1 MNPERSKHK
10 HFQKILPTGAFILN
24 KPTLLARQQRITS
37 ITLFVVLLLVLTLWL
52 IFKPQPPS
60 APHPTHPWV
69 TGYLPAYQH
78 DGNNIPFMTEQDYA
92 MLTHIAHASAIPRAD
107 GSLDTD
113 TNRYLPAS
121 RHKAVQNANE
131 HQRPILLTINGSY
144 QQFSPAIRAETRQTF
159 IQNILTILD
168 NDAYDGVDIDME
180 PVTLDENLPNP
191 DFIAFITEL
200 HSALQTRMNA
210 KLGRP
215 PLLTTAVSIRDRYI
229 MAQLADKF
237 DQINIMSYD
246 MAQPHEGWVTWFDSP
261 LYNGGLVFPD
271 HPRPLPAID
280 LWVKQFLA
288 AGVPRHKLGI
298 GISLDVAC
306 WYGGTGTSTGG
317 ATLPRQVWRTPPTYA
332 KHSYAELKTQGYL
345 PDSYG
350 WDETAQMAWFGV
362 DLDGS
367 EHDLFCNF
375 NDARAIASKIAYVK
389 AQGLGGFIIW
399 ALSQDQLDSLPT
411 GQQRPLRQAIAAALQ
426 K

>member
-1 MNPERSKHK
+1 
-10 HFQKILPTGAFILN
+10 
-24 KPTLLARQQRITS
+24 
-37 ITLFVVLLLVLTLWL
+37 
-52 IFKPQPPS
+52 
-60 APHPTHPWV
+60 
-69 TGYLPAYQH
+69 
-78 DGNNIPFMTEQDYA
+78 MTEQDYA

-121 RHKAVQNANE
+121 RRKAVQSANE

-144 QQFSPAIRAETRQTF
+144 EQFIPAIRAETRQTF

-180 PVTLDENLPNP
+180 PVTLDENQPNP
-191 DFIAFITEL
+191 DFSAFITDL
-200 HSALQTRMNA
+200 YDALQTRLNT

-261 LYNGGLVFPD
+261 LYNGGLVFPG
-271 HPRPLPAID
+271 HPRPLPSID
-280 LWVKQFLA
+280 LWVNEFLA
-288 AGVPRHKLGI
+288 TGTPRHKLGI

-306 WYGGTGTSTGG
+306 WRGGTGTSTGG
-317 ATLPRQVWRTPPTYA
+317 TTLPRQAWQTPPTYA

-345 PDSYG
+345 PDTYG
-350 WDETAQMAWFGV
+350 WDETAQMAWFGM
-362 DLDGS
+362 DMQGS
-367 EHDLFCNF
+367 NNDLFCNF
-375 NDARAIASKIAYVK
+375 NDARSIASKIAYVK

-399 ALSQDQLDSLPT
+399 ALSQDQLDYLPP